1 VITWL
6 RFLQANYP
14 DYRHVTISPASIDAL
29 PIDGDVYSLL
39 SAIVDDTGVDKVP
52 SVPVQLVTDGL
63 PLPNSVSIVLNLD
76 IMITEADLILQE
88 IARQKPILPIIPVP
102 SIRQTPINK
111 VSGKDRIFAIAF
123 PTLYPTSKADF
134 NTPRLRKVDLK
145 DYARHLTCFYNRRF
159 GRYLH

>member
-111 VSGKDRIFAIAF
+111 V